1 MPRVLML
8 SGSVRKDSLNS
19 LLLRGVPA
27 LAPAGLKWDQ
37 FEGLGEL
44 PMYDQDLDHEDPPEL
59 VVRLR
64 SAIAAAD
71 GLVIATPEY
80 NHSIPGVL
88 KNAIDWASRPKA
100 SASLVGKSIAI
111 FVATPGRA
119 HGFRAIAETSRVL
132 NNLGNIVVP
141 GPEVVI
147 HSAKSVLHATPDGG
161 VEIANPR
168 TCALIQV
175 QLNVLAE
182 LLTNDVAG
190 LMHRAIQRYS
200 QQYVPIGA

>member
-1 MPRVLML
+1 ML

-19 LLLRGVPA
+19 RLLRAVPA
-27 LAPAGLKWDQ
+27 LAPPVLKWEQ

-44 PMYDQDLDHEDPPEL
+44 PMYDQDLDHEEPPEP

-64 SAIAAAD
+64 SAVAAAD

-100 SASLVGKSIAI
+100 SAALVGKSIAV
-111 FVATPGRA
+111 FVATPSRA
-119 HGFRAIAETSRVL
+119 NGFRAIADTTRVL

-141 GPEVVI
+141 GPEVVV
-147 HSAKSVLHATPDGG
+147 HGAYSVLQVTAGDRVKITD
-161 VEIANPR
+161 PR